1 MEDPTMAGALEIT
14 SEVRAGRATVAEIV
28 AAHLSRIEEFNPIV
42 NAICTLNPDAM
53 ADAEAADTRLGR
65 GEAPRPLEGVPFIAK
80 DNIWTKGLRTTY
92 GSRVMEDFIPD
103 KDSVVVERLRA
114 AGAVLLGKSNIPE
127 FAHDV
132 NSANFIFGTTRNPWA
147 LNRTAGGSSGG
158 SAAALAARFAPLAL
172 GTDLGGSI
180 RGPSSFNNTVGIRP
194 TPGRVPDW
202 PTDLAWGAMVSSV
215 TGPMTRNVADAAAM
229 MAVLS
234 GPDDRDPATLPDD
247 GMDYLAAATTPPPM
261 TGKRIAFSPD
271 INGLVPVAP
280 GVAAIAKAAAERF
293 RDLGAEVVEDCF
305 DASDLVEIIAGTRS
319 YAMVARYAERHEA
332 YKEKM
337 TPPLLAQ
344 IEAGLR
350 TDIAAMTRAE
360 RMRGDYWQR
369 VRVFLETYDYIITPT
384 VGVPAFR
391 LDRPLPTKIGEREVE
406 RYYDSFLAT
415 YCFSLTGL
423 PIIAVPAGLSED
435 GLPVGIQIV
444 GRRLRDDEVI
454 AAGAAYEAAAPE
466 LFRTPEIDPAQAVE
480 LGEAF
485 SSPGLVLKRP
495 M

>member
-1 MEDPTMAGALEIT
+1 MRDATTASALEIT
-14 SEVRAGRATVAEIV
+14 GEIRAGRTSTAAVM
-28 AAHLSRIEEFNPIV
+28 AAHLARIAEYNPVV
-42 NAICTLNPDAM
+42 NAICTANPEAM
-53 ADAEAADTRLGR
+53 AEAEAIDARLAAGA
-65 GEAPRPLEGVPFIAK
+65 APRPLEGVPFIAK
-80 DNIWTKGLRTTY
+80 DNLWTKGLLTTY

-103 KDSVVVERLRA
+103 KDSIAVERMRA
-114 AGAVLLGKSNIPE
+114 AGAVLIGKSNVPE

-132 NSANFIFGTTRNPWA
+132 NSANYLFGTTRNPWS

-158 SAAALAARFAPLAL
+158 SGAGLAAGFAPLAL

-194 TPGRVPDW
+194 SPGRVPAW

-215 TGPMTRNVADAAAM
+215 TGPMTRGVADAAAM

-247 GMDYLAAATTPPPM
+247 RLDYLAAATAPPPM
-261 TGKRIAFSPD
+261 AGKRIAFSPD
-271 INGLVPVAP
+271 INGLVPVDP
-280 GVAAIAKAAAERF
+280 EVARLARAAADRF
-293 RDLGAEVVEDCF
+293 AALGAEVVEDCF
-305 DASDLVEIIAGTRS
+305 DASDLMEIIAGTRS
-319 YAMVARYAERHEA
+319 YAMVARYAERYEA
-332 YKEKM
+332 YSEKM

-344 IEAGLR
+344 IEAGMR

-369 VRVFLETYDYIITPT
+369 VRVFLETYDYIVTPT

-391 LDRPLPTKIGEREVE
+391 LDAPLPTKIGEREVA
-406 RYYDSFLAT
+406 RYYDSFLTT
-415 YCFSLTGL
+415 YCFSVTGL
-423 PIIAVPAGLSED
+423 PIIAVPAGLSAE

-454 AAGAAYEAAAPE
+454 AAAAAYEDATGE
-466 LFRTPEIDPAQAVE
+466 LFRMPEIDLAEAVE